1 MESKFTLKSRLKK
14 FGTPLSTIMAVMDR
28 VKEKKRAQRF
38 KTSPFQCVW
47 KQVKEIILMKFN
59 FSLEYDV

>member
-1 MESKFTLKSRLKK
+1 
-14 FGTPLSTIMAVMDR
+14 MAVMDR